1 MRLKNSFIVFLFLII
16 FIPMVSASWFE
27 PTAPPPG
34 PGPPGPQGPPG
45 LPGNFTP
52 GDGLILN
59 ISNVL
64 YVNLTYFNNYYYP
77 LLANPAGYIT
87 SANVSNDFV
96 LKTGDNMTG
105 DLNMTNRSIWNVDVL
120 QVHNITGQSPVFI
133 NSPIISE
140 NTINASNFYG
150 SFYGDINGQ
159 NGTIFGMTI
168 TNGTITNMRVTDS
181 ALFNSSLLPEINN
194 TWSLGNTTHQWKD
207 FYVTNLVATNITSPS
222 IPTYYSDEV
231 WINKNVTTFNFNQT
245 KLLQFIANNTQNQ
258 SIGVVINQY
267 TGANL
272 TGNDGDT
279 NRLID
284 TGLTVSIVN
293 IDTFTLQP
301 TWDYTAVGTVVTF
314 LNPVWNDQV
323 ITIYGNT
330 AFASNNYLGAAFS
343 GSDGSVG
350 RTLNITATKLIVVV
364 DNFMLQTPVDFSI
377 TGNVLTM
384 NNELWDDQRV
394 TIWTVS

>member
-1 MRLKNSFIVFLFLII
+1 MRLKNSFIVFLFLLL
-16 FIPMVSASWFE
+16 FIPIVSASWFE

-64 YVNLTYFNNYYYP
+64 YVNLTYFNDYYYP
-77 LLANPAGYIT
+77 LLSNPAGFIT
-87 SANVSNDFV
+87 IANVTGDFV
-96 LKTGDNMTG
+96 LKTGDNMSG
-105 DLNMTNRSIWNVDVL
+105 DLNMTNKSIYNVDVL
-120 QVHNITGQSPVFI
+120 QVHNITGMSPIFI
-133 NSPIISE
+133 NSPVISE
-140 NTINASNFYG
+140 NSITAGTFFGNIQG
-150 SFYGDINGQ
+150 T

-168 TNGTITNMRVTDS
+168 TNGTISNMHVQDS
-181 ALFNSSLLPEINN
+181 ALFNTSLVPEINN
-194 TWSLGNTTHQWKD
+194 TWSLGNNTHLWKD
-207 FYVTNLVATNITSPS
+207 FFVQNLVATNITSPS
-222 IPTYYSDEV
+222 ILTYYSDEV

-245 KLLQFIANNTQNQ
+245 KLLQFIVNNTQNQ
-258 SIGVVINQY
+258 TIGVVIKQY

-272 TGNDGDT
+272 TGSDGDI

-293 IDTFTLQP
+293 VDTFTLQP

-314 LNPVWNDQV
+314 LNPIWNDQI
-323 ITIYGNT
+323 ITVYGNT

-343 GSDGSVG
+343 GSDGSIG
-350 RTLNITATKLIVVV
+350 RTLNITAIKLIVVV
-364 DNFMLQTPVDFSI
+364 DNFMLQTPVDFTI
-377 TGNVLTM
+377 IGNVLTM

-394 TIWTVS
+394 TIWTVI